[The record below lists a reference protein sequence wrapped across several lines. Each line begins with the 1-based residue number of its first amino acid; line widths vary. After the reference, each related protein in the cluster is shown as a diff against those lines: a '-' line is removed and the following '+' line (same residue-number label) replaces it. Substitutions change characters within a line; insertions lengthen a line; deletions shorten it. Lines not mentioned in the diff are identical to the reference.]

1 MARSKQPTKLTARYN
16 IPPSPQLTRYLLRL
30 SKPSLEKLVFDWLKT
45 PICAPNFTPTE
56 EDFQYESDPVDI
68 TAEEAEEAYRGL
80 NSRKDIAE
88 RVFEREWREGLN
100 MHQVAQVDMQYLFDH
115 PSSIKWTAC
124 ELVLE
129 EGKKTSIDK
138 LPKFEPIVFCKSLLE
153 IMGPMVQCHPYY
165 VSHPTLP
172 LTLVRLSLH
181 NPFPLPAQ
189 PPPQNQIFY
198 LAIPTSSPHLFFT
211 PQRSKLA
218 DICRKSLPIALS
230 SQHRRYDIVST
241 SLSAKTLEALI
252 ARKGH
257 GRGDIG
263 AGGGWSLYAV
273 EGEDAVDGCPLDITR
288 PKSKTGKRRLMDGD
302 DENPTDD
309 ADGKERWK
317 RKRVAEGRFGDSA
330 LADDGSGLE
339 RVEVRLREEWPR
351 RKGLPG
357 PLKATSGN
365 QGGPVGG
372 IGGKG
377 KGRGR
382 PRKENTKGAPADEGD
397 DGVPDVDETFPW
409 KGKKWMPNIDVVLEG
424 THVFAGIRTL
434 VERGVFDGEMIP
446 TWMTGEEGKS
456 IGTVKGGTI
465 IPVVAKGIQD
475 AAASAGRKRG
485 RPSG

>member
-1 MARSKQPTKLTARYN
+1 MARSRQPTKLTARYN
-16 IPPSPQLTRYLLRL
+16 IQPSPQLTRYLLRL

-56 EDFQYESDPVDI
+56 EDLQYESDPNDI
-68 TAEEAEEAYRGL
+68 TAEDAEEVYKNL

-88 RVFEREWREGLN
+88 RIFEREWREGLN

-129 EGKKTSIDK
+129 EGKKTTIDK
-138 LPKFEPIVFCKSLLE
+138 LPKFEPLVFCKSLLD

-181 NPFPLPAQ
+181 DPLPLPTL

-198 LAIPTSSPHLFFT
+198 LAIPTASPHLFFT

-241 SLSAKTLEALI
+241 SLTAKTLEALV

-257 GRGDIG
+257 ERGDIG
-263 AGGGWSLYAV
+263 AGGGWGLYAV
-273 EGEDAVDGCPLDITR
+273 EGDEAVDGSPLEITR
-288 PKSKTGKRRLMDGD
+288 PESKTGKRRSVDLD
-302 DENPTDD
+302 DETTVN

-317 RKRVAEGRFGDSA
+317 RKRVAEGRFGNSA

-339 RVEVRLREEWPR
+339 RVEVRLREVWPR
-351 RKGLPG
+351 RKALPG

-365 QGGPVGG
+365 KGGPIVN
-372 IGGKG
+372 GKG
-377 KGRGR
+377 KRSGR
-382 PRKENTKGAPADEGD
+382 PRKENTNGTTVEEEED
-397 DGVPDVDETFPW
+397 DDNTPDVDATFPW
-409 KGKKWMPNIDVVLEG
+409 KGKQWVPNIDVVLEG

-434 VERGVFDGEMIP
+434 VESGVFDGEMIP

-456 IGTVKGGTI
+456 VGTVKGGTI
-465 IPVVAKGIQD
+465 VPVAATGIQE
-475 AAASAGRKRG
+475 SAVSTGKRRG
-485 RPSG
+485 RPSR